1 MINFIL
7 RTGAAVLIA
16 FGSYTVGYNQGF
28 FDGIKDFAKRI
39 ADDADTFERIVERQ
53 VFEREKE

>member
-16 FGSYTVGYNQGF
+16 FSSYTVGYNQGF

-53 VFEREKE
+53 VFERKEG